1 MIRWEWKKLLQ
12 KRKGWLV
19 IVLFLAAEL
28 AGTLL
33 LTRPYGSV
41 MEANRS
47 VYDEYLAKVEGS
59 LTPEKRE
66 YLENTMEELNTVH
79 YALEQLKEDYTSGR
93 ISEEDYRAQ
102 REPLAAEDANYVGFL
117 TLYSQYIFVR
127 ESETRSFLYPG
138 GWEVLL
144 TDTQPDYLFL
154 LVLILLLT
162 PVFCEEYACG
172 MQEMRLT
179 QKKSAASRA
188 TDKLVV
194 ALTLTAVL
202 TALVE
207 GFDLLYCAVRFGLP
221 DGGFT
226 LQSLPDFGG
235 TEKQMGIR
243 EAFWLQFG
251 LKELGYLYAA
261 LLILCLSV
269 LLEKFA
275 LTMMLSILLLALPF
289 LTVTNHGDF
298 RPIPGPWSLMIG
310 SIHLQSGEGELSGGK
325 LTALVLEAVT
335 VCALLLICIQRNNTN
350 WQIRARKMGVLGC
363 LIAILL
369 TGCSGTSEQ
378 ILYNRTET
386 DRYETDTFLYEYKFE
401 DDDFCAKLTDKRTGE
416 IIDFPPDPLTN
427 ETVSIDRSIFGAG
440 NTIYYIKTTKHHPFA
455 GAANNVTTHRELAK
469 FDLETMQET
478 VVYAWNEETS
488 WFFGLLDRESTEYYS
503 SVIELLFV
511 HGNRMYYSDSTSS
524 GIQCMDLRTGSRE
537 TVLTRT
543 NSRCISYDG
552 TCLYYLDTYN
562 QLVVR
567 NLDTGKER
575 TIESVVA
582 EKFLLTER
590 GIEFLNRR
598 EENTTYLWD
607 PETDTVTR
615 LTE

>member
-1 MIRWEWKKLLQ
+1 MRRLFKKC
-12 KRKGWLV
+12 
-19 IVLFLAAEL
+19 
-28 AGTLL
+28 
-33 LTRPYGSV
+33 
-41 MEANRS
+41 
-47 VYDEYLAKVEGS
+47 
-59 LTPEKRE
+59 
-66 YLENTMEELNTVH
+66 H
-79 YALEQLKEDYTSGR
+79 
-93 ISEEDYRAQ
+93 
-102 REPLAAEDANYVGFL
+102 
-117 TLYSQYIFVR
+117 VR
-127 ESETRSFLYPG
+127 
-138 GWEVLL
+138 
-144 TDTQPDYLFL
+144 
-154 LVLILLLT
+154 
-162 PVFCEEYACG
+162 
-172 MQEMRLT
+172 
-179 QKKSAASRA
+179 
-188 TDKLVV
+188 
-194 ALTLTAVL
+194 
-202 TALVE
+202 
-207 GFDLLYCAVRFGLP
+207 
-221 DGGFT
+221 
-226 LQSLPDFGG
+226 
-235 TEKQMGIR
+235 
-243 EAFWLQFG
+243 
-251 LKELGYLYAA
+251 
-261 LLILCLSV
+261 
-269 LLEKFA
+269 
-275 LTMMLSILLLALPF
+275 
-289 LTVTNHGDF
+289 
-298 RPIPGPWSLMIG
+298 
-310 SIHLQSGEGELSGGK
+310 
-325 LTALVLEAVT
+325 
-335 VCALLLICIQRNNTN
+335 
-350 WQIRARKMGVLGC
+350 
-363 LIAILL
+363 
-369 TGCSGTSEQ
+369 CSGTSEQ